1 MIVPCLCEA
10 SIVVRC
16 FPPAPEIGVAPKDND
31 LSEDVEEN
39 AEVVEHS
46 DASEDEEDD
55 GTPFIAKH

>member
-1 MIVPCLCEA
+1 
-10 SIVVRC
+10 
-16 FPPAPEIGVAPKDND
+16 VAPKDND

-55 GTPFIAKH
+55 GTPFIAKR